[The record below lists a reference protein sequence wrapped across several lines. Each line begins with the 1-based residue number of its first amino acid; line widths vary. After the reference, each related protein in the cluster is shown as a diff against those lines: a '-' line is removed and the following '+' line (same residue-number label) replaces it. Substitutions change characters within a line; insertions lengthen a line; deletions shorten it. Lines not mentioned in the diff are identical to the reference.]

1 MLNKHLRLLRKLDR
15 PPAGPNFARFIHE
28 DPNRTA
34 KAVLS
39 FIRGLPPFNYL
50 QGYRA
55 AKDRIELGIAP
66 ETAIRVATAKGA
78 PIGRPHNEALIRAFL
93 EYDQQR
99 NFTAQNPIGF
109 DTEYFRVSREIAV
122 PISPVS
128 IIRERGKF
136 VPIFMCGWSSLPL
149 TLLQRRLLMTMY
161 EDAFFSLTDYQD
173 SPAEVLFF
181 PKIGDATLN
190 REAEVWR
197 RGDYELLRPD
207 DLNDCLE
214 SFLLAREQVRQ
225 LITAEARD
233 SKRPDDD
240 EPPSGGK

>member
-1 MLNKHLRLLRKLDR
+1 MVNKHLRLLRKLDR
-15 PPAGPNFARFIHE
+15 PPAGPNFARFIHD

-34 KAVLS
+34 KAVMS
-39 FIRGLPPFNYL
+39 FIKGLPPFNYL
-50 QGYRA
+50 QAYKA
-55 AKDRIELGIAP
+55 AKDRIELGVAP
-66 ETAIRVATAKGA
+66 EAAIRVATARGA

-93 EYDQQR
+93 NYDQQR
-99 NFTAQNPIGF
+99 NFSAQNPIGF
-109 DTEYFRVSREIAV
+109 DIEYFRVSRDVAV
-122 PISPVS
+122 PISPIS

-161 EDAFFSLTDYQD
+161 EDAFFSLTDYQN

-181 PKIGDATLN
+181 PKVGDGTMD

-197 RGDYELLRPD
+197 RGDYELLSPD

-214 SFLLAREQVRQ
+214 NFLLARQQVHQ
-225 LITAEARD
+225 LITAE
-233 SKRPDDD
+233 SLNSPQPEDD
-240 EPPSGGK
+240 PPGGS